1 MAMMKG
7 LISMP
12 PSHAARIAQSR
23 LANAVKSGLSD
34 ETVSA
39 LRTRFAVER
48 AIDAIRAIP
57 GTVGSDGQ
65 AALMK
70 AVAENSSMPPQGGDY
85 E

>member
-1 MAMMKG
+1 
-7 LISMP
+7 MP
-12 PSHAARIAQSR
+12 PSHAARKAQSR
-23 LANAVKSGLSD
+23 LANAVKTGLSD

-39 LRTRFAVER
+39 LRTRFAAER

-65 AALMK
+65 AALLK
-70 AVAENSSMPPQGGDY
+70 AVAEKSSMPPQGGGD